1 MKFLSIL
8 VLNIALISAAHAA
21 EQDTNQ
27 NKQPASAEKAADK
40 NQSEASNH
48 SNESAQ
54 KQQVLKTQFLS
65 KRPYMEKTAK

>member
-27 NKQPASAEKAADK
+27 HKQPASTEKSKDK
-40 NQSEASNH
+40 NQGEADNRSD
-48 SNESAQ
+48 ESTQ
-54 KQQVLKTQFLS
+54 KEQVLKTQFLS
-65 KRPYMEKTAK
+65 KRPYMEKTTK